1 MHANTPATGAVRVL
15 RDGPVAAPCA
25 ATRGAGG
32 DPGPTEGEWATAD
45 RPDAHTRVRVT
56 IDADDRNSRR
66 VVESLE
72 QLRSERLEVEVR
84 DAREDPHAADALT
97 RLVCCGPV
105 TPVVEVG
112 GLLLTAPTPAEA
124 LLAVRRVTPGLG

>member
-1 MHANTPATGAVRVL
+1 VHANTPSSGAVRVL
-15 RDGPVAAPCA
+15 PAPVVAA
-25 ATRGAGG
+25 RGAGDGPLPG
-32 DPGPTEGEWATAD
+32 DGERTTAD
-45 RPDAHTRVRVT
+45 LPDDRTRVRVT

-72 QLRSERLEVEVR
+72 QLRSERVEVEVR
-84 DAREDPHAADALT
+84 DAREDPRAADALS
-97 RLVCCGPV
+97 RLVCCGPI
-105 TPVVEVG
+105 TPVVEVR